1 MLKATLPLCTQPSTM
16 LESSDYLV
24 QLPFTTTAVSIEFI
38 ALFPTTVTAIFFFS
52 YLGPSLSLPRVPVT
66 TFE

>member
-38 ALFPTTVTAIFFFS
+38 ALFPTTVTAIFFF
-52 YLGPSLSLPRVPVT
+52 YLGPSLSLPQVPVT